1 MLVHF
6 LVFGPFLTLFI
17 LLCSPK
23 YTT

>member
-23 YTT
+23 YKT